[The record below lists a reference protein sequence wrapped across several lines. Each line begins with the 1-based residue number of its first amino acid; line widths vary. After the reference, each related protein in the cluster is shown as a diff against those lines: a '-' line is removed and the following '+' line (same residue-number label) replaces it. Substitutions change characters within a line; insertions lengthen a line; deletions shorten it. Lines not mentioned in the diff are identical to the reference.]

1 MLLRH
6 KTTLQPLE
14 VTLRPFRPSDAPHII
29 ACIRDAYGDTYVK
42 PYLYT
47 EEGILDHEKNG
58 ELCFSVAET
67 PEGRIAGITAYAR
80 SGPFFPG
87 MSEIACQVILQ
98 EFNGYGLALPLAL
111 HAMERAERLPLAG
124 QYSRALGCHLISQKT
139 LKGMG
144 FTACGFLLNVF
155 NKEKFTYR
163 YRNGGYAKVPQS
175 LAVKRQDAADLGPLF
190 LPEEWEPLAEQA
202 FRHLGVSW
210 ERAPGGELSGPDEW
224 AWEDDEVHAT
234 LYLWAKTCGKEFPA
248 HLAAALQAEAAHKD
262 GTVNLFLSLSRPG
275 SAAAY
280 EEARR
285 LGFFPTAILPCTADG
300 TYLLLHH
307 PLQVPVRLDEIP
319 CIPEYEP
326 FLGQIRRQL

>member
-1 MLLRH
+1 MLLFH
-6 KTTLQPLE
+6 KTTRQALE
-14 VTLRPFRPSDAPHII
+14 VALRPFRPSDAPHII
-29 ACIRDAYGDTYVK
+29 ACLRDAYGDTYVK

-47 EEGILDHEKNG
+47 EEGILHHEESG

-67 PEGRIAGITAYAR
+67 PGGQIVGITAYAQ
-80 SGPFFPG
+80 SGGLFPG
-87 MSEIACQVILQ
+87 MSEIACQVVRR

-111 HAMERAERLPLAG
+111 HAMGRAERLPLAG
-124 QYSRALGCHLISQKT
+124 QYARALGCHLISQKT

-155 NKEKFTYR
+155 NKERFTYR
-163 YRNGGYAKVPQS
+163 YQNGSYAKIPQS
-175 LAVKRQDAADLGPLF
+175 LAVKRQGAGHLGPVF
-190 LPEEWEPLAEQA
+190 LPEEWAPLAEQS
-202 FRHLGVSW
+202 FRSLGVTW
-210 ERAPGGELSGPDEW
+210 EQAPGGALSGPDEW
-224 AWEDDEVHAT
+224 TWESDAVHDT
-234 LYLWAKTCGKEFPA
+234 LFLRARTCGEAFPE
-248 HLAAALQAEAAHKD
+248 HLAAALQAEAARKD

-285 LGFFPTAILPCTADG
+285 LGFFPTGILPCTGDG

-307 PLQVPVRLDEIP
+307 PLQVPVRLDGIP

-326 FLGQIRRQL
+326 FLDQIRRQL